1 MPHNI
6 ESFVGGRDMPAWH
19 NLGTT
24 VSGLMTAK
32 DALKRADLADWDV
45 QVEPLTVELSDGTK
59 HDLDGRYLT
68 TRIKDGHRQ
77 PIATVGGRYTPVQ
90 NEEAFAL
97 ADNIVDTAEARW
109 DTAGAL
115 GSGER
120 VFGSLLLPTS
130 IVIDGEGIADKTDMY
145 IMIATSHDGSL
156 PVTAAV
162 TPVRVVCQNT
172 LNVALRGAK
181 NKYKVRHTESSEL
194 RMIDARETLKVTF
207 KYAETFEKE
216 ATALYEA
223 AMTSNQFDSLISA
236 VFGEEPEAQVN
247 DKGDVINK
255 AAISRFENRRD
266 TLHDL
271 LASDTQK
278 GIRKTWWGGFNA
290 IEEYYDYERSYRGD
304 VENLYLP
311 HLGFDVAMNRKKSE
325 LFAAAKE
332 LATV

>member
-1 MPHNI
+1 MPANI
-6 ESFVGGRDMPAWH
+6 ESFVGGRGEPAWH

-24 VSGLMTAK
+24 VEGLMTAAE
-32 DALKRADLADWDV
+32 ALKAADLADWNV

-59 HDLDGRYLT
+59 HELDGRFIT
-68 TRIKDGHRQ
+68 TRMKNGTRQ

-90 NEEAFAL
+90 NEDAFGL
-97 ADNIVDTAEARW
+97 ADAIVDTAEARW

-115 GSGER
+115 GQGER

-130 IVIDGEGIADKTDMY
+130 IVIDGEGIADQTDMY

-172 LNVALRGAK
+172 LNIALRGAK
-181 NKYKVRHTESSEL
+181 NKYKVRHTESSEM

-207 KYAETFEKE
+207 KYAEKFEQE

-223 AMTSNQFDSLISA
+223 AMTSNEFDSLISA
-236 VFGEEPEAQVN
+236 VFGEEPEAKVN

-290 IEEYYDYERSYRGD
+290 IEEYYDYVRSFRGD

-325 LFAAAKE
+325 LFSAAKE
-332 LATV
+332 LANV